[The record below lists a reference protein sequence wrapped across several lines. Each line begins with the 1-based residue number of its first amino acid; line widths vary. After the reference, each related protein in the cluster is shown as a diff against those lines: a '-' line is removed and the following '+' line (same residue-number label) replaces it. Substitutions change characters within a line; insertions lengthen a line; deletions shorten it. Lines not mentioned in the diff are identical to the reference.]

1 MWCDLQ
7 NTSVQYTLWSWFC
20 CLPQPTNAWRTNS
33 TRTAKKTK
41 RNCPIIWNLVVGA
54 YSTMDTCHLHV
65 HFATFLTIQAI
76 ISSWQHLLSF
86 PFSCLS
92 HYVHQ
97 TDSFSSSSSFH
108 PPSFFLFSLVHFI
121 VSYFPHFQSER
132 SLVVHLLGFHLFQVF
147 WSCGSLRS
155 REPSNKLSDMSLAVF
170 KDSHRSISL
179 SLSVLFSFFLYYS
192 RYFVALSV

>member
-1 MWCDLQ
+1 
-7 NTSVQYTLWSWFC
+7 
-20 CLPQPTNAWRTNS
+20 
-33 TRTAKKTK
+33 
-41 RNCPIIWNLVVGA
+41 
-54 YSTMDTCHLHV
+54 MDTCHLHV

-76 ISSWQHLLSF
+76 ISSWQHLLFF

-97 TDSFSSSSSFH
+97 TDSFSSSSSFY
-108 PPSFFLFSLVHFI
+108 PPSFSLFSLVQSI

-192 RYFVALSV
+192 RYFVALSVKSSVGIVTRYPFCCAVCTNICPRCTDTDTEVKRQNHKQLLTIRTNKVF

>member
-1 MWCDLQ
+1 
-7 NTSVQYTLWSWFC
+7 
-20 CLPQPTNAWRTNS
+20 
-33 TRTAKKTK
+33 
-41 RNCPIIWNLVVGA
+41 
-54 YSTMDTCHLHV
+54 MDTCHLLV
-65 HFATFLTIQAI
+65 HCATFLTIQAF
-76 ISSWQHLLSF
+76 ISFWQHLLVDFF
-86 PFSCLS
+86 PFRS
-92 HYVHQ
+92 HVFHIMFNKQ
-97 TDSFSSSSSFH
+97 TILSSSSSFY

-179 SLSVLFSFFLYYS
+179 SLSVLFHFFCTILDILLLCLWN
-192 RYFVALSV
+192 RPLE